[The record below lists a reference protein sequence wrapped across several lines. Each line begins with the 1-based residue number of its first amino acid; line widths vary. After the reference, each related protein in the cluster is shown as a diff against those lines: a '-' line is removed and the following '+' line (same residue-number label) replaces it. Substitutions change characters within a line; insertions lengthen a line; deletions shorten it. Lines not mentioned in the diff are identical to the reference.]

1 MGQKPRAVREQAVVY
16 LSSRDRELLERL
28 AEETG
33 LSRTEIFRRG
43 LYRLADEMLVERSP
57 GASLDYLI
65 GIAGEAPEAPAD
77 VSERHDHYL
86 YGGGY
91 LERSVPKRARPR

>member
-1 MGQKPRAVREQAVVY
+1 MARKVGRAREQVVVY
-16 LSSRDRELLERL
+16 MQGRDRELLERL

-43 LYRLADEMLVERSP
+43 LRRLAQEMLPEQQP
-57 GASLDYLI
+57 GSSLDHLI
-65 GIAGEAPEAPAD
+65 AMAEDSQAPED
-77 VSERHDHYL
+77 VSARPDHYL

-91 LERSVPKRARPR
+91 ARRVTKKRAGAD